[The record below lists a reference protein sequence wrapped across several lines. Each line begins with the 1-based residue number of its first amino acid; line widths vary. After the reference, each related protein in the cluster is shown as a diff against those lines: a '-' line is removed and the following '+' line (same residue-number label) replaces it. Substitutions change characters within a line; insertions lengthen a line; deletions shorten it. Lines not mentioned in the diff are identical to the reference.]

1 MSTNGSRDAP
11 DCPAH
16 GKHVQTGSHSGDC
29 SIPIP
34 GDTGA
39 SCSRA
44 WLGGGAA
51 RGSLERHRC
60 FLQPRKCVLTL
71 CFTFFPFEISC
82 SSYQSPCTFFFF
94 FLRPWV
100 KLTGFSIFS
109 SSIRLTL
116 VFLALTKQ
124 HSSQVDV
131 DKRLKSWENSW
142 GLNKALWLIFFFP

>member
-1 MSTNGSRDAP
+1 MGPGTHLTVQHMGSMSRQAATLETAPSPSLEIQEQVAAGPGWAAGQPEAVWRDTA
-11 DCPAH
+11 
-16 GKHVQTGSHSGDC
+16 
-29 SIPIP
+29 
-34 GDTGA
+34 A
-39 SCSRA
+39 SCSQESVC
-44 WLGGGAA
+44 WL
-51 RGSLERHRC
+51 
-60 FLQPRKCVLTL
+60 CVSRFSHLKL
-71 CFTFFPFEISC
+71 VVHPINHHAL
-82 SSYQSPCTFFFF
+82 FFFF